1 MFEAVNT
8 CRQAVWSSGVT
19 CVAIAAF
26 FYSIAAALVRPID
39 PSTPVFEIV
48 FVRSVFSLIFSLLSA
63 HYGSEDFELRSLF
76 GQLRN
81 VPLLA
86 FRGLAGAAAMDCFYY
101 SIQRLL
107 LAEAVALLFLNP
119 VVTAILAWIFLG
131 ESLSC
136 LGILGCLVSLSGM
149 VLVVQP
155 PFLFALGSQ
164 VEEWTLER
172 TKGVIAGGTSALL
185 AGFAF
190 MTIRSIGNKER
201 SLTVAVWFHTAA
213 LVHSAFLLVFGVM
226 GKPVIPQ
233 GYEWLCFVGIA
244 VCSFSANLLI
254 SRGLQLESAALGSA
268 INYSQV
274 VYANMIGIIFFHE
287 PPSILGVAGAIF
299 IALGV
304 VALAISTQRKK
315 KSEPKDSTRVLTDAQ
330 QDDEEQVGLLD
341 DDFTSSSFA
350 RDTNDQQEVRSEAVV
365 QLSNTNNK
373 ITG

>member
-1 MFEAVNT
+1 MFEIVST
-8 CRQAVWSSGVT
+8 CRQAIWSSGVK

-26 FYSIAAALVRPID
+26 FYSIATALVRPID

-63 HYGSEDFELRSLF
+63 RYGSKDIVELRSLF

-101 SIQRLL
+101 AIQRLL

-119 VVTAILAWIFLG
+119 VVTAILAWVFLG
-131 ESLSC
+131 ESLSW
-136 LGILGCLVSLSGM
+136 LGILGCFVSLSGM

-155 PFLFALGSQ
+155 PFLILGSQ
-164 VEEWTLER
+164 GEEWTLER
-172 TKGVIAGGTSALL
+172 TKGVIAGGSSALL

-190 MTIRSIGNKER
+190 MTIRWIGNKER
-201 SLTVAVWFHTAA
+201 SLTIAVWFHMSA
-213 LVHSAFLLVFGVM
+213 LVHSAVLLVFGVM
-226 GKPVIPQ
+226 GKPVIPE
-233 GYEWLCFVGIA
+233 GYEWLCFLGIA

-274 VYANMIGIIFFHE
+274 VYANIVGIIFFHE
-287 PPSILGVAGAIF
+287 PPSIMGIIGAIL
-299 IALGV
+299 ILLGV
-304 VALAISTQRKK
+304 VALAISTQRQK
-315 KSEPKDSTRVLTDAQ
+315 KSLSSETKDSARVLQDAQ

-341 DDFTSSSFA
+341 DEFTPYSLAAQRAEPESSSETMA
-350 RDTNDQQEVRSEAVV
+350 LE
-365 QLSNTNNK
+365 LSK
-373 ITG
+373 K